1 MTVPSFL
8 CEKLFP
14 ALYDP
19 AATLVFGKRRL
30 KKTDD
35 TFKAQMLAHHMVRE
49 LMFWDRYSAY
59 MSSIDVK
66 SQTLIAYTSVVL
78 VVISL
83 FYTAA
88 FPQDRFTQLFSLGM
102 LIAHLAIV
110 ACLLRCLSI
119 TGYRFSSI
127 DFTEVCKN
135 FEELSTWGQST
146 ESNAHKPPI
155 WDLRFEQEALVDTIL
170 EKHRAF
176 ARSYEPERSKR
187 RHELEQLI
195 SSRLGDKQ
203 ASTLNNS
210 NETSSKA
217 QDFIQ
222 MLHEKFEEIRES
234 IEVEILYRE
243 AIYINCRRHAS
254 ILAFTMIILVLL
266 KAIVVFR

>member
-88 FPQDRFTQLFSLGM
+88 FPQDRFTDRVPRRGV
-102 LIAHLAIV
+102 ALAV
-110 ACLLRCLSI
+110 AVPS
-119 TGYRFSSI
+119 
-127 DFTEVCKN
+127 
-135 FEELSTWGQST
+135 GQSRGWI
-146 ESNAHKPPI
+146 S
-155 WDLRFEQEALVDTIL
+155 LR
-170 EKHRAF
+170 
-176 ARSYEPERSKR
+176 
-187 RHELEQLI
+187 
-195 SSRLGDKQ
+195 
-203 ASTLNNS
+203 
-210 NETSSKA
+210 
-217 QDFIQ
+217 
-222 MLHEKFEEIRES
+222 
-234 IEVEILYRE
+234 
-243 AIYINCRRHAS
+243 
-254 ILAFTMIILVLL
+254 LAG
-266 KAIVVFR
+266 